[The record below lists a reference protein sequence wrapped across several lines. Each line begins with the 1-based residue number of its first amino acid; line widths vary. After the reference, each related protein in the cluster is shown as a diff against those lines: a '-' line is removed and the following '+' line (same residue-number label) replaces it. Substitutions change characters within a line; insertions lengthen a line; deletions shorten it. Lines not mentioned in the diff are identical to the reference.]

1 MLKQLYIKNF
11 TLIDELDITFHS
23 GFSVITGETGAGK
36 SIILGALHLLLG
48 ARADS
53 KQIKNGSSKCVVEA
67 HFDLSHYGLE
77 TFFDEFGIDYD
88 ANDCIIRREV
98 NDNGKSRAFVNDT
111 PVALTTI
118 RELGEQL
125 IDIHSQH
132 QNLLL
137 QKEDFQ
143 LNVVDIIADN
153 AQLRQ
158 SYLQAYNEYH
168 KATKR
173 FNDFQEA
180 SRKSKENE
188 EFLRFQF
195 SELDKAKLVAGED
208 EELEQQSRTLSH
220 VEDIKSALYDA
231 SSALSSEDGGCVEKT
246 KNASSRLHDI
256 TEVFPEIKDVDE
268 RLSSAYIEL
277 KDIAQEIERKL
288 EDVDFD
294 PRQLDEINSRL
305 DLIYALEQKF
315 HASSVDE
322 LINEYKRL
330 QDELVS
336 IDGGDEQLEQL
347 QQEMQEKYDVAMKL
361 ARKLSDARKK
371 AAQKV
376 EEGLKQR
383 LVPLGIPNVKF
394 KIEFKE
400 RDCSPSGIDKV
411 SFLFSANSSTALQPV
426 SQVASG
432 GEISRVMLSLKA
444 MISGAVKLPTIIFDE
459 IDTGVSGRV
468 AEKMAQIMKEMGDNH
483 RQVLSITHLPQI
495 AAIGATHYKVSK
507 EETAQGTISHM
518 QMLTEQERI
527 EEIAQMLSGSD
538 ISEAAIANAKT
549 LLKNSTSKS

>member
-11 TLIDELDITFHS
+11 TLIDELDITFQQ

-48 ARADS
+48 TRADS

-111 PVALTTI
+111 PVALTTM

-180 SRKSKENE
+180 SQKSKENE

-294 PRQLDEINSRL
+294 PRQLDEINLRL

-330 QDELVS
+330 QDELAS
-336 IDGGDEQLEQL
+336 INGGDEQLEQL

>member
-1 MLKQLYIKNF
+1 M
-11 TLIDELDITFHS
+11 
-23 GFSVITGETGAGK
+23 
-36 SIILGALHLLLG
+36 HLLLG

-111 PVALTTI
+111 PVALTTM

-180 SRKSKENE
+180 SQKSKENE

-208 EELEQQSRTLSH
+208 EELEKQSRTLSH
-220 VEDIKSALYDA
+220 VEDIKSTLYDA

-294 PRQLDEINSRL
+294 PRQLDEINLRL

-322 LINEYKRL
+322 LINEHKRL
-330 QDELVS
+330 QDELAS

>member
-111 PVALTTI
+111 PVALTTM

-180 SRKSKENE
+180 SQKSKENE

-305 DLIYALEQKF
+305 DLIYALEQKY

-330 QDELVS
+330 QDELAS

>member
-111 PVALTTI
+111 PVALTTM

-173 FNDFQEA
+173 FNNFQEA
-180 SRKSKENE
+180 SQKSKENE

-330 QDELVS
+330 QDELAS

>member
-111 PVALTTI
+111 PVALTTM

-180 SRKSKENE
+180 SQKSKENE

-208 EELEQQSRTLSH
+208 EELEKQSRTLSH

-231 SSALSSEDGGCVEKT
+231 SSALSSEDGGCVEKI

-330 QDELVS
+330 QDELES

-394 KIEFKE
+394 NIEFKE

>member
-111 PVALTTI
+111 PVALTTM

-180 SRKSKENE
+180 SQKSKENE

-246 KNASSRLHDI
+246 KNVSSRLHDI

-322 LINEYKRL
+322 LINKYKRL
-330 QDELVS
+330 QDELAS

>member
-11 TLIDELDITFHS
+11 TLIDELDITFQQ

-111 PVALTTI
+111 PVALTTM

-180 SRKSKENE
+180 SQKSKENE

-330 QDELVS
+330 QDELAS

-347 QQEMQEKYDVAMKL
+347 QQEMQEKYDIAMKL

-507 EETAQGTISHM
+507 EETVQGTISHM

>member
-111 PVALTTI
+111 PVALTTM

-180 SRKSKENE
+180 SQKSKENE

-330 QDELVS
+330 QDELAS
-336 IDGGDEQLEQL
+336 INGGDEQLEQL

>member
-111 PVALTTI
+111 PVALTTM

-180 SRKSKENE
+180 SQKSKENE

-208 EELEQQSRTLSH
+208 EELEQLSRTLSH

-294 PRQLDEINSRL
+294 PRQLDEINLRL

-330 QDELVS
+330 QDELAS

>member
-111 PVALTTI
+111 PVALTTM

-132 QNLLL
+132 QNLLV

-173 FNDFQEA
+173 FNDFQET
-180 SRKSKENE
+180 SQKSKENE

-195 SELDKAKLVAGED
+195 SELDKAKLFAGED

-246 KNASSRLHDI
+246 KNVSSRLHDI

-330 QDELVS
+330 QDELAS

-538 ISEAAIANAKT
+538 ISDAAIANAKT

>member
-111 PVALTTI
+111 PVALTTM

-180 SRKSKENE
+180 SQKSKENE

-231 SSALSSEDGGCVEKT
+231 SSALSSEDRGCVEKT

-330 QDELVS
+330 QDELAS

-468 AEKMAQIMKEMGDNH
+468 AEKMAQIMKEMGNNH

-549 LLKNSTSKS
+549 LLKNSTSES

>member
-11 TLIDELDITFHS
+11 TLIDELDITFQQ

-111 PVALTTI
+111 PVALTTM

-180 SRKSKENE
+180 SQKSKENE

-256 TEVFPEIKDVDE
+256 IEVFPEIKDVDE

-330 QDELVS
+330 QDELAS

>member
-111 PVALTTI
+111 PVALTTM

-158 SYLQAYNEYH
+158 SYLQAYNEYY

-180 SRKSKENE
+180 SQKSKENE

-277 KDIAQEIERKL
+277 KDVAQEIERKL

-330 QDELVS
+330 QDELAS

-361 ARKLSDARKK
+361 ARKISDARKK

-549 LLKNSTSKS
+549 LLKNSTSES

>member
-111 PVALTTI
+111 PVALTTM

-180 SRKSKENE
+180 SQKSKENE

-195 SELDKAKLVAGED
+195 SELDKAKLFAGED

-330 QDELVS
+330 QDELAS

>member
-111 PVALTTI
+111 PVALTTM

-180 SRKSKENE
+180 SQKSKENE

-322 LINEYKRL
+322 LINEHKRL
-330 QDELVS
+330 QDELAS

-538 ISEAAIANAKT
+538 ISDAAIANAKT

>member
-77 TFFDEFGIDYD
+77 TFFDEFAIDYD

-111 PVALTTI
+111 PVALTTM

-143 LNVVDIIADN
+143 LNVVDLIADN

-330 QDELVS
+330 QDELAS

-549 LLKNSTSKS
+549 LLKNSTSES

>member
-111 PVALTTI
+111 PVALTTM

-180 SRKSKENE
+180 SQKSKENE

-294 PRQLDEINSRL
+294 PRQLDEINLRL

-330 QDELVS
+330 QDELAS

-459 IDTGVSGRV
+459 IDTGV
-468 AEKMAQIMKEMGDNH
+468 IGDNH
-483 RQVLSITHLPQI
+483 RQVISITHLPQI

>member
-111 PVALTTI
+111 PVALTTM

-180 SRKSKENE
+180 SQKSKENE

-288 EDVDFD
+288 EEVDFD

-330 QDELVS
+330 QDELAS